1 MNLAQLA
8 AALSQQ
14 VQNQSSLLKNKRS
27 LETQE
32 TDDKEES
39 TTPSTKQPKL
49 SEMDMAA
56 KIQELEAKYESLKNN
71 SMKLAAAVI
80 NSDKVPDEAKDI
92 INQIEKNWKTASSWN
107 AHYISHYC
115 PLFWK
120 KNTHRKQFKRWGMF
134 GFENRWKNYCV
145 IKEAKRISLEKQSV
159 TVLMMIGSLHFLFL
173 FRLE

>member
-1 MNLAQLA
+1 MLTQVLILTKICTKMNLAQLA

-92 INQIEKNWKTASSWN
+92 INQIEKN
-107 AHYISHYC
+107 
-115 PLFWK
+115 
-120 KNTHRKQFKRWGMF
+120 
-134 GFENRWKNYCV
+134 
-145 IKEAKRISLEKQSV
+145 
-159 TVLMMIGSLHFLFL
+159 
-173 FRLE
+173 

>member
-1 MNLAQLA
+1 MAMQQAQYPLMNPYLNLFSSNTFNAYTGTKLTKICTKMNLAQLA

-92 INQIEKNWKTASSWN
+92 INQIEKN
-107 AHYISHYC
+107 
-115 PLFWK
+115 
-120 KNTHRKQFKRWGMF
+120 
-134 GFENRWKNYCV
+134 
-145 IKEAKRISLEKQSV
+145 
-159 TVLMMIGSLHFLFL
+159 
-173 FRLE
+173 